1 MDDTPTATA
10 LRGPPPRLL
19 LTLEAGSRVFRLTD
33 GPAVV
38 VTRNQASESSLPFVP
53 GLSPVTGVDR
63 LLTWF
68 TGSAQT
74 RTVSVSVLLPVS
86 MAQLMSQGHSM
97 LMGTAELAQHY
108 DGQTWEQRRVLIR
121 GRVVDPVF
129 DGEGHP
135 FAFAISEN
143 PGEDQGSL
151 LIETQRVSSETFP
164 RLDAVRPSAY
174 VGANERI
181 DPNINGAYLPVII
194 GTPGEGAIL
203 KVAGLDITERVA
215 AVPVLYVERTDS
227 NVTVGDH
234 VFALAQHEVKATTC
248 YIHNVT
254 DGLTDTAAVV
264 GHGVDGLGQRF
275 AYARPSA
282 NNRIPVSESIEVYAS
297 FGQTAGG
304 GMPDPFGPGV
314 LRRADHVI
322 LWALSRSSIR
332 WDPAM
337 APRLEALRA
346 FQIDGFIN
354 TQAKAWPWL
363 RDKILPL
370 LPVSVGGGPDGVSI
384 VPWRPDATASE
395 AVAGLEVGRNCRRVA
410 PVSYATDQPVAN
422 RFAIRFGLS
431 ARTGIYGQWRA
442 RTGARTTAE
451 EGSSYVT
458 SDLWC
463 SRSQSVFGVVDA
475 DPVETE
481 YISDGATADLILAW
495 MARARTF
502 PRAVTGL
509 MLDRS
514 LDWLRPGD
522 VVTLA
527 DSSLSM
533 SGHVVHIEGLSMQS
547 GRIACAVTWWESLR
561 YSA

>member
-1 MDDTPTATA
+1 MDDTPTASA
-10 LRGPPPRLL
+10 MRGPPPRLL
-19 LTLEAGSRVFRLTD
+19 LTLRFGSRELRLTD

-38 VTRNQASESSLPFVP
+38 VTRNQASEASLPFVP
-53 GLSPVTGVDR
+53 GLSPVSGIDR

-68 TGSAQT
+68 TGATQRRS
-74 RTVSVSVLLPVS
+74 VSVSVLLPLS
-86 MAQLMSQGHSM
+86 MAQIVAQGHSI
-97 LMGTAELAQHY
+97 GTAELSQHY
-108 DGQTWEQRRVLIR
+108 DGQTWEQRRVLID
-121 GRVVDPVF
+121 GRVTDPII
-129 DGEGHP
+129 DGEGRP
-135 FAFAISEN
+135 FAFAITED
-143 PGEDQGSL
+143 PGEDTGSL
-151 LIETQRVSSETFP
+151 LIETQRVTSETFP
-164 RLDAVRPSAY
+164 RLDAARPAAY

-248 YIHNVT
+248 YIHNIT

-282 NNRIPVSESIEVYAS
+282 NNRIPVSDSIEVYAS
-297 FGQTAGG
+297 FGQATGG

-322 LWALSRSSIR
+322 LWALSRSDIR

-370 LPVSVGGGPDGVSI
+370 LPVSVGGGPGGLTI
-384 VPWRPDATASE
+384 TPWRPDATANE
-395 AVAGLEVGRNCRRVA
+395 AVAALEAGRNCRRVA
-410 PVSYATDQPVAN
+410 PLSFVSDQPVAN

-451 EGSSYVT
+451 QASSYVA

-463 SRSQSVFGVVDA
+463 SRSQSTFGVVDA
-475 DPVETE
+475 ETVETE
-481 YISDGATADLILAW
+481 YVSDGATADLILAW
-495 MARARTF
+495 MARSRTF

-509 MLDRS
+509 HLDRS

-522 VVTLA
+522 VVTLT

-533 SGHVVHIEGLSMQS
+533 QDRVFHVEGLSMQS
-547 GRIACAVTWWESLR
+547 GRIACAVTCWEPLR
-561 YSA
+561 YTA